1 MKNVAIVIDG
11 LSGGGAEKV
20 MLALAAA
27 LIKLGHQVTML
38 SLSGE
43 RDYPIPDGLSLE
55 ILFPEN
61 RSNLDRFW
69 RLNSSVR
76 LLETW
81 FSERQKLDGRFD
93 LVLSNLDKSNN
104 LLAKSNVQRVF
115 YVIHNSIEQEL
126 LRQKK
131 LGPLAYNYLKK
142 SKQNLSDKNLV
153 CVSKGLKQE
162 IIGGTIIQPESIRT
176 IYNPFDRTQVVEL
189 SKIHNDAIPRS
200 PYLIHVGRLARQK
213 RHDVLFEAFSQVD
226 DKYKLVLLCNKP
238 DKARKLAQK
247 FGIQDRLILPGFQ
260 TNPYNWIKHAQALV
274 LSSDYEGLSMVL
286 LEALAVGTKV
296 VSTRCPHG
304 PSEILTGERSK
315 FLVPVQNSR
324 ALASAINEVLK
335 VDFDCK
341 NAEILEKI
349 ESEQIARQY
358 LELMDAQN

>member
-1 MKNVAIVIDG
+1 MKNIAIVIDS

-20 MLALAAA
+20 MLTLSAA
-27 LIKLGHQVTML
+27 LIKLGHHVSLL

-43 RDYPIPDGLSLE
+43 KDHLIPEEVDLE
-55 ILFPEN
+55 ILFPHDRTN
-61 RSNLDRFW
+61 ADRFW
-69 RLNSSVR
+69 RVNSSVSQ
-76 LLETW
+76 LEAW
-81 FSERQKLDGRFD
+81 FGESKNTHGKFD

-104 LLAKSNVQRVF
+104 LLARSHIKNVF
-115 YVIHNSIEQEL
+115 YVIHNSVEQEL
-126 LRQKK
+126 HRQKK
-131 LGPLAYNYLKK
+131 LGPFAYNYLKK
-142 SKQNLSDKNLV
+142 SKQNLSGKHLV

-162 IIGGTIIQPESIRT
+162 IVEGSIIQPESIRT
-176 IYNPFDRTQVVEL
+176 IYNPFDRTKVVEQ
-189 SKIHNDAIPRS
+189 SKIRTDAIPTS

-247 FGIQDRLILPGFQ
+247 FGIQDRLVLPGFQ
-260 TNPYNWIKHAQALV
+260 ANPYNWIKNAEALV

-304 PSEILTGERSK
+304 PSEILTGEMSK
-315 FLVPVQNSR
+315 FLVPIQNPK

-335 VDFDCK
+335 ADFDCE
-341 NAEILEKI
+341 NAEILKKVEA
-349 ESEQIARQY
+349 EGIANQY
-358 LELMDAQN
+358 LGLIGI